1 MPIRKALAIAR
12 KETRS
17 YFVSPIAYVVALVFV
32 SLTGYFFV
40 DAMSSEIFPEA
51 SVNSYTGRSIF
62 ILALVGPLLT
72 MKLLA
77 EEQKLGTIELLL
89 TSPVRDWEVILGK
102 FLASLAIFG
111 SALALTLV
119 YVAFLFAFGN
129 PDLGPIVTAY
139 VGLFLFGAGA
149 LAVGLF
155 TSALTSNQIVA
166 AILSYGVL
174 TLLTIIHLAADQM
187 DGAMATLL
195 NELSMVSQFEDFTR
209 GILNLRSVIYYLSMI
224 VVFLFLAVRA
234 LEFRR
239 WK

>member
-1 MPIRKALAIAR
+1 M
-12 KETRS
+12 
-17 YFVSPIAYVVALVFV
+17 SPIAYVVALVFV

-62 ILALVGPLLT
+62 ILVLVGPLLT

-102 FLASLAIFG
+102 FFASLAIFG

-174 TLLTIIHLAADQM
+174 TLLTIIHLAADQV
-187 DGAMATLL
+187 DGATAALL

-209 GILNLRSVIYYLSMI
+209 GILNLRSAIYYLSMI
-224 VVFLFLAVRA
+224 VMFLFLAVRA

>member
-12 KETRS
+12 KETQS

-40 DAMSSEIFPEA
+40 DAMSSDIFPEA

-174 TLLTIIHLAADQM
+174 TLLTIIHLAADQV

>member
-209 GILNLRSVIYYLSMI
+209 GILNLRSMIYYLSMI

>member
-1 MPIRKALAIAR
+1 LPIRKALAIAR

-174 TLLTIIHLAADQM
+174 TLLTIIHLAADQV

>member
-1 MPIRKALAIAR
+1 LPIRKTLAIAR
-12 KETRS
+12 KETQS

-40 DAMSSEIFPEA
+40 DAMSSDIFPEA

-102 FLASLAIFG
+102 FLASLTIFG

-119 YVAFLFAFGN
+119 YVVFLFAFGN

-174 TLLTIIHLAADQM
+174 TLLTIIHLAADQV
-187 DGAMATLL
+187 DGAMATFL

-209 GILNLRSVIYYLSMI
+209 GILNLRSVIYYVSMI

>member
-1 MPIRKALAIAR
+1 LPIRKALAIAR

-209 GILNLRSVIYYLSMI
+209 GILNLRSMIYYLSMI

>member
-1 MPIRKALAIAR
+1 MPIRKTLAIAR
-12 KETRS
+12 KETQS

-40 DAMSSEIFPEA
+40 DAMSSDIFPEA

-102 FLASLAIFG
+102 FLASLTIFG

-119 YVAFLFAFGN
+119 YVVFLFAFGN

-174 TLLTIIHLAADQM
+174 TLLTIIHLAADQV
-187 DGAMATLL
+187 DGAMATFL

-209 GILNLRSVIYYLSMI
+209 GILNLRSVIYYVSMI

>member
-139 VGLFLFGAGA
+139 IGLFLFGAGA

-174 TLLTIIHLAADQM
+174 TLLTIIHLAADQV

>member
-1 MPIRKALAIAR
+1 LPIRKALAIAR
-12 KETRS
+12 KETQS

-40 DAMSSEIFPEA
+40 DAMSSDIFPEA

-174 TLLTIIHLAADQM
+174 TLLTIIHLAADQV

-209 GILNLRSVIYYLSMI
+209 GILNLRSVIYYLSMV

>member
-1 MPIRKALAIAR
+1 MPIRKVLAIAR

-62 ILALVGPLLT
+62 ILVLVGPLLT

-102 FLASLAIFG
+102 FFASLAIFG

-174 TLLTIIHLAADQM
+174 TLLTIIHLAADQV
-187 DGAMATLL
+187 DGATAALL

-224 VVFLFLAVRA
+224 VMFLFLAVRA

>member
-139 VGLFLFGAGA
+139 IGLFLFGAGA

-174 TLLTIIHLAADQM
+174 TLLTIIHLAADQV
-187 DGAMATLL
+187 DGPMATLL

>member
-1 MPIRKALAIAR
+1 MPIRKTLAIAR
-12 KETRS
+12 KETQS

-40 DAMSSEIFPEA
+40 DAMSSDIFPEA

-102 FLASLAIFG
+102 FLASLTIFG

-119 YVAFLFAFGN
+119 YVVFLFAFGN

-174 TLLTIIHLAADQM
+174 TLLTIIHLAADQV
-187 DGAMATLL
+187 DGAMATFL

-209 GILNLRSVIYYLSMI
+209 GILNLRSVIYYISMI

>member
-12 KETRS
+12 KETQS

-40 DAMSSEIFPEA
+40 DAMSSDIFPEA

-77 EEQKLGTIELLL
+77 EEQKLGTIELRL

-174 TLLTIIHLAADQM
+174 TLLTIIHLAADQV